1 MASPL
6 PWTLPQVSPTTMNIL
21 IDDSDPLLQYSS
33 PGGWSVTGEVLQF
46 EQTGHASATL
56 RLREPLS
63 VFYGSIAD
71 GEARLDFSINGV
83 VVGSYQCSDVDHA
96 IHNQLFW
103 TSPVLAETSHQLLV
117 TVDQDS
123 SMDSS
128 DRSIFLHYFVYNTTS
143 AVGKLVL
150 FDNNDTSLAYSPD
163 WQANTDSDSSLQGTE
178 HVSMSA
184 GAWVALSFAGTRIL
198 LFSP

>member
-1 MASPL
+1 MS
-6 PWTLPQVSPTTMNIL
+6 IL

-33 PGGWSVTGEVLQF
+33 PSGWSATGEALQF

-71 GEARLDFSINGV
+71 GESPE
-83 VVGSYQCSDVDHA
+83 VDHA

-103 TSPVLAETSHQLLV
+103 TSPVLAEASHQLVV

-123 SMDSS
+123 STDSS
-128 DRSIFLHYFVYNTTS
+128 DRSTFLDYFLYNTTS

-198 LFSP
+198 LFGP